1 MTLELFCLK
10 FFKNL
15 KDELI
20 TELPKWICQ
29 QCKQSL
35 NNAFEFKTLCEKGDK
50 DLRELVRGSKIT
62 EEDIKKIPIK
72 SEPFDEEYEVEK
84 VQVDVDVTEYCSDD
98 NDDAGYMN
106 DVHEDSEKE
115 EEEPEESQSSEDEKL
130 SNIKAR
136 IKSNNKLKC
145 LKCDKMFRVKGSLT
159 RHNRIFHENGKDKVT
174 KINKRAKRV
183 EKIYDC
189 KHCEMKFNRR
199 LRYYQHMKIH
209 GYKCDTCDTVFDR
222 QSRLNQHLAVEH
234 KAAINCNQ
242 CDKTFKYKASLDR
255 HVRCVHNKE
264 VNCFCEVCNKGCF
277 DLSVLKLHKLS
288 HIPEKTHQC
297 DICQKMFKRASLV
310 TAHKITHLSQEERD
324 KLANAKS
331 YLCPHCG
338 KILHT
343 LAGRNSHLLIHLNDP
358 KFECKLCHKKFLTS
372 FRLVIHE
379 RTHSG
384 ERPFSCKLCHQTF
397 KQQSHLA
404 THKISHTGG
413 KIFTCKVCGVS
424 MKYKDNLL
432 HHMKNVHWGVRN
444 FSCDQCDDKF
454 YTSNLLKQHK
464 ARNHSI

>member
-1 MTLELFCLK
+1 MKGTK
-10 FFKNL
+10 ITVDDI
-15 KDELI
+15 KDEL
-20 TELPKWICQ
+20 
-29 QCKQSL
+29 
-35 NNAFEFKTLCEKGDK
+35 
-50 DLRELVRGSKIT
+50 
-62 EEDIKKIPIK
+62 
-72 SEPFDEEYEVEK
+72 FDNEYEVEK
-84 VQVDVDVTEYCSDD
+84 VEVDVDVNVDVKEYSSDEENAGD
-98 NDDAGYMN
+98 LYQEDD
-106 DVHEDSEKE
+106 DEQSVKE
-115 EEEPEESQSSEDEKL
+115 ESESSEDEKL

-136 IKSNNKLKC
+136 IKAKGKFKC
-145 LKCDKMFRVKGSLT
+145 LKCDRVFQVKGSLT
-159 RHNRIFHENGKDKVT
+159 RHLKFSHENGKEKKT
-174 KINKRAKRV
+174 IKRAPRS
-183 EKIYDC
+183 EKIYEC
-189 KHCEMKFNRR
+189 KHCELKFDRR
-199 LRYYQHMKIH
+199 LSFFQHMKVH
-209 GYKCDTCDTVFDR
+209 GYKCEICGKAFDR
-222 QSRLNQHLAVEH
+222 QSRLNQHSSTEH
-234 KAAINCNQ
+234 SAALNCVK

-255 HVRCVHNKE
+255 HIRCVHNNE
-264 VNCFCEVCNKGCF
+264 VNFYCEICNKGCF
-277 DLSVLKLHKLS
+277 DLTVLKMHKLS

-297 DICQKMFKRASLV
+297 DICLKMFKRPSMV

-324 KLANAKS
+324 KHSKSKS

-384 ERPFSCKLCHQTF
+384 ERPFACKLCHQTF
-397 KQQSHLA
+397 KQQSHLT
-404 THKISHTGG
+404 THNISHTGG
-413 KIFTCKVCGVS
+413 KTFTCNVCGVS